1 MGELKKAK
9 EENEKLSPSIQE
21 LWENNEY
28 LNETRMKDK
37 ENLHCL
43 EEKNSQLS
51 LMLTKTNDKI
61 SLLENN
67 IDQVLENIIFWS
79 EMF

>member
-1 MGELKKAK
+1 MSELKKAK
-9 EENEKLSPSIQE
+9 EENDKLSSSIQE

-51 LMLTKTNDKI
+51 FMLTKTNDKI

-67 IDQVLENIIFWS
+67 IDQVIERCF
-79 EMF
+79 F